1 MKTYIIFGKSDLI
14 IPVDVLANTASEEIA
29 AFMEQGFTILSTTC
43 EAENAEQAVNTW
55 EEQIKN
61 KENYEYVK
69 TSSTNLISA
78 DLTITENFGVITSTI
93 VSGTNVIRDIL
104 ASVSDVVGGKS
115 VVYINKIDQIK
126 AEALMG
132 LRKQAA
138 EKKCNAIVGVSI
150 DVDEISGSGKSMFMV
165 TAIGTAV
172 VVK

>member
-1 MKTYIIFGKSDLI
+1 M
-14 IPVDVLANTASEEIA
+14 
-29 AFMEQGFTILSTTC
+29 
-43 EAENAEQAVNTW
+43 
-55 EEQIKN
+55 
-61 KENYEYVK
+61 
-69 TSSTNLISA
+69 
-78 DLTITENFGVITSTI
+78 
-93 VSGTNVIRDIL
+93 
-104 ASVSDVVGGKS
+104 
-115 VVYINKIDQIK
+115 YINKIDQIK